1 MKQIAGRI
9 LVGLVGLALLGW
21 ILGYLAY
28 GGGHSSEE
36 AKAQFVTELRQFD
49 AFEAHRA
56 LLLDTV
62 ERKHEEVFQSNQ
74 RRQQGH
80 SKTSLSAVNSSRVDS
95 SQCGHAKMTFMVA
108 GSLNLFNSRAPC
120 RLSGTL

>member
-9 LVGLVGLALLGW
+9 LIVVVGLALLGW

-28 GGGHSSEE
+28 GGGQSSEE
-36 AKAQFVTELRQFD
+36 AKTQFVTELRQFD

-62 ERKHEEVFQSNQ
+62 EREHEEVFQSNQ
-74 RRQQGH
+74 RRREGH
-80 SKTSLSAVNSSRVDS
+80 SSLMWDSYRV
-95 SQCGHAKMTFMVA
+95 QMYRELGKALREAGHADVA
-108 GSLNLFNSRAPC
+108 VQLDRHRSRT
-120 RLSGTL
+120 G

>member
-28 GGGHSSEE
+28 GGGQSSEE
-36 AKAQFVTELRQFD
+36 AKAQFITELRHFD
-49 AFEAHRA
+49 AFEAHQA

-80 SKTSLSAVNSSRVDS
+80 SSLMWDGYRVRMYRELGNALREA
-95 SQCGHAKMTFMVA
+95 GHADVA
-108 GSLNLFNSRAPC
+108 IQLDRYRA
-120 RLSGTL
+120 RTG